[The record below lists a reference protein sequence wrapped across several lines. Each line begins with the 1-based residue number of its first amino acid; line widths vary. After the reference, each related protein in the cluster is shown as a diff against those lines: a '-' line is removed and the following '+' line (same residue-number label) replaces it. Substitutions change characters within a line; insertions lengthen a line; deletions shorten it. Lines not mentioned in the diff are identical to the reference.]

1 MFGYCHGSP
10 KDNDGVHTLSLMLV
24 QPSKFGNVVNHDI
37 FVLTF
42 SYKKFSSII
51 HLVEPE
57 RTGRVV
63 FALTSC
69 PQTPAQ

>member
-42 SYKKFSSII
+42 WAKYAVGPTF
-51 HLVEPE
+51 LL
-57 RTGRVV
+57 
-63 FALTSC
+63 FAKEFHF
-69 PQTPAQ
+69 